1 MSFFPVPDQKQTK
14 TKGNFRK
21 RFKGRVEKL
30 AEDGKMRR
38 LAQLG
43 YAARGLLY
51 FLFGLTMALATVNF
65 QDRPRGIES
74 SLNVL
79 LERPFGR
86 IAVGLVAVGLFGY
99 VIRRFIQVWAPP
111 DVGEPP
117 VKIVRFGRRFSYAC
131 SAIWNIGITATALFL
146 ALGLTVA
153 EYDWSVLRGLLPGWL
168 VFLIGAGFFGY
179 AIFEFYMAITRRFT
193 VDLRFEGKHKRLE
206 NFTLVCGIIGYT
218 GRGIAYF
225 LVGVFVMYAGWLI
238 QGARVSNLGNILSAI
253 EAFPSSNGIFLVI
266 AAGLIAYGVY
276 LILAAWYLRVVAT
289 W

>member
-1 MSFFPVPDQKQTK
+1 MADQEQTK
-14 TKGNFRK
+14 KKRNFK
-21 RFKGRVEKL
+21 KKFKGRVEKL
-30 AEDGKMRR
+30 AEDGRMRR

-51 FLFGLTMALATVNF
+51 FLFGLTMALATENF
-65 QDRPRGIES
+65 EDRPRGIES

-79 LERPFGR
+79 MERPFGR

-99 VIRRFIQVWAPP
+99 VIRRFVQVWAAP

-117 VKIVRFGRRFSYAC
+117 MKLVRIGRRFSYAC

-153 EYDWSVLRGLLPGWL
+153 EYDWSVLRGVLPGWL
-168 VFLIGAGFFGY
+168 IFLIGAGFFGY
-179 AIFEFYMAITRRFT
+179 AIFEFYMAISRRFT
-193 VDLRFEGKHKRLE
+193 VDLRFEGKHKRVEDL
-206 NFTLVCGIIGYT
+206 TLICGIIGYV
-218 GRGIAYF
+218 GRGIAYL
-225 LVGVFVMYAGWLI
+225 LVGGFVMYAGWLI

-253 EAFPSSNGIFLVI
+253 EALPSSTVVYLVI

-276 LILAAWYLRVVAT
+276 LFLAAWYLRVIAT